1 MGFFGGGKKKTQS
14 AAAFT
19 STAAS
24 PNRQY
29 VAPTVPNQAS
39 GVSNAGASSANAS
52 QKRNVQDP
60 PVSSVS
66 ANTAAQNNA
75 PTPRNQPATVASP
88 VAAATP
94 NNQAVAS
101 KIVSDVETGGG
112 AATTNPAQSSSD
124 GGGQLVSLRPLPYTQ
139 DQQVLNR
146 PQINNDYD
154 DGTIGSQTLQTY
166 KTLQTAKSR
175 DSVDSKDTAFTITRN
190 GQYLT
195 LNGFANGHLIRW
207 KFAAEEGSAI
217 IRIPAI
223 KIALGVVFTS
233 LWPIVTEPEFWSIPH
248 LICAFHAVTL
258 SFLVIVLEGRA
269 IAVRNPVN
277 ARARLRNIIT
287 RYLSVLKFVWGRG
300 LLYIYAGSMNLTL
313 DHEWVIYS
321 GFPMMI
327 LGVIAVF
334 AGAHASYNLDQL
346 KTSLTDESYL
356 WVKFSQNDPD
366 NDGLIDT
373 NGFAELLW
381 SLGLEFDDMY
391 TFKAFK
397 QIDIDNDSFI
407 SFDEFKNWWIVTQN
421 DGKGLRD
428 SK

>member
-1 MGFFGGGKKKTQS
+1 MGIFGGAKKKPQGTG
-14 AAAFT
+14 AAFT
-19 STAAS
+19 STAAD
-24 PNRQY
+24 PNRHY
-29 VAPTVPNQAS
+29 VAPTVPDQTAVAAS
-39 GVSNAGASSANAS
+39 NTASTGSAS
-52 QKRNVQDP
+52 QKRTDP
-60 PVSSVS
+60 PVSAA
-66 ANTAAQNNA
+66 ANNAAAQNNL
-75 PTPRNQPATVASP
+75 PTPRNPPT
-88 VAAATP
+88 AATAQGGSTAES
-94 NNQAVAS
+94 NNNAS
-101 KIVSDVETGGG
+101 DIESGGG
-112 AATTNPAQSSSD
+112 AAPVSD
-124 GGGQLVSLRPLPYTQ
+124 GAVQMVSLRPLPYTQ

-146 PQINNDYD
+146 PQVHDYD
-154 DGTIGSQTLQTY
+154 DGTIGSQTMQTY

-223 KIALGVVFTS
+223 FLAMGVMFTTI
-233 LWPIVTEPEFWSIPH
+233 WPIVTEPEYWTIPH

-258 SFLVIVLEGRA
+258 SFLVVVLEGRA
-269 IAVRNPVN
+269 LAVRNPVN

-300 LLYIYAGSMNLTL
+300 LLYIYAGSMNLTSEH
-313 DHEWVIYS
+313 DWVIYS
-321 GFPMMI
+321 GLPIMA
-327 LGVIAVF
+327 LGIIAVF

-397 QIDIDNDSFI
+397 QIDVDNDSFI
-407 SFDEFKNWWIVTQN
+407 SFEEFKSWWIVTQN

-428 SK
+428 SS